1 MEIIDRQTKDDLINW
16 IRKVYKEI
24 PYPNSDS
31 CSLVIGIS
39 GNMDSAVTA
48 ALCAEAVGA
57 DRIIGVIMPCG
68 KDGNKYNAVD
78 ICNYLNI
85 NYIEADITD
94 SIKQLKNC
102 YHEMY
107 IPSTDEY
114 IEFGND
120 CDISCVAPGM
130 KEITRMLVLRMIANS
145 FNGLVVNTCNL
156 SERYT
161 NKFHDSNYSTC
172 GYIAP
177 IINLTDDEVMSIGR
191 YMELPG
197 FFFVRTLYDDWS
209 ETDYSDVNNYIRTG
223 KCDNKSVAKE
233 YSTMM
238 RQSIANDAL
247 PYKFYPN
254 AEVTVSFFD

>member
-1 MEIIDRQTKDDLINW
+1 METINRQTKDDLINW
-16 IRKVYKEI
+16 ICKVYKEI

-102 YHEMY
+102 YHERKQSRLY
-107 IPSTDEY
+107 VEAEEDDVAVLHDVFLALRTDETLLLRRRHRAAGDEVVKRDHLRADKAALKVGVDLSCRLGRLGTLLDRPGAHLRLTGGEVGDQPQQAVALVDQTVETALLQPEIAEEHFLLFLVHLDDLRLHLGTDRQHACILLCGESTD
-114 IEFGND
+114 
-120 CDISCVAPGM
+120 
-130 KEITRMLVLRMIANS
+130 
-145 FNGLVVNTCNL
+145 
-156 SERYT
+156 
-161 NKFHDSNYSTC
+161 
-172 GYIAP
+172 
-177 IINLTDDEVMSIGR
+177 
-191 YMELPG
+191 
-197 FFFVRTLYDDWS
+197 
-209 ETDYSDVNNYIRTG
+209 
-223 KCDNKSVAKE
+223 
-233 YSTMM
+233 
-238 RQSIANDAL
+238 AL
-247 PYKFYPN
+247 
-254 AEVTVSFFD
+254 